1 MSSQDFLKPKL
12 LVKVKELVK
21 CSLQNEVLFEPPRV
35 KIIFASGITKGL
47 LYRRGLPLQACCG
60 LNDRL
65 HDAIR

>member
-47 LYRRGLPLQACCG
+47 HRKICKVN
-60 LNDRL
+60 LNIYFRNWET
-65 HDAIR
+65 IYIC